1 MSDTLNRSDYLVLST
16 LHELDMTDQFHG
28 MTIAELMEESQNALG
43 TRMTVYRIASKLVK
57 MGYLATG
64 VLDNHAYTYYLLEKG
79 RKLFKEDKAE

>member
-43 TRMTVYRIASKLVK
+43 TRMTV
-57 MGYLATG
+57 
-64 VLDNHAYTYYLLEKG
+64 
-79 RKLFKEDKAE
+79 

>member
-16 LHELDMTDQFHG
+16 LHELDMKDQFHG

-64 VLDNHAYTYYLLEKG
+64 VLDNHANTYYLLEKG